1 MTGSQPANNFIL
13 NEWSYHTSDLS
24 QVTDPNSVSRHDRIL
39 GQFNDSMDSSSAPI
53 ASTFNPSSASSPRP
67 STSRGDDRSL
77 LLRARHVQL
86 ALSESTQL
94 DPTIDETVFESAGSA
109 SNPAFQNDDID
120 VDEMRIR
127 NNDSS
132 EVIIFERFINQ

>member
-1 MTGSQPANNFIL
+1 
-13 NEWSYHTSDLS
+13 
-24 QVTDPNSVSRHDRIL
+24 
-39 GQFNDSMDSSSAPI
+39 MDSSSAPI

-67 STSRGDDRSL
+67 STSRGDNRSL

-94 DPTIDETVFESAGSA
+94 DSTIDKTVFESAGSA
-109 SNPAFQNDDID
+109 SNPAFQDDVD